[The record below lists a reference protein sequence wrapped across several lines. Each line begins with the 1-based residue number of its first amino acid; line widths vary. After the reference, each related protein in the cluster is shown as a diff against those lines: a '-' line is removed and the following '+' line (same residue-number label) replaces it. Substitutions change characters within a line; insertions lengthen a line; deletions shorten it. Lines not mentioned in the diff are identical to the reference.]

1 MTDADAR
8 AAVRDLLTV
17 PVRDES
23 AGYLDLLEPE
33 RSGRSPSQ
41 RLMENPV
48 FAAVYERAWRPV
60 FTRLFSLGGTSTLVA
75 GERLTERLA
84 RRGDRR
90 ILDVACGPGNYTDRF
105 ARDLTGDGFCVG
117 LDFSTPM
124 LARAVVDN
132 AAPRAVYVR
141 GDAHHIPF
149 PDGTFDSVCCLAA
162 LYLIGDPLTVV
173 DEMVRVVAPGGE
185 IAIFTSVQTT
195 LSSLPGARPALGLS
209 GFRIF
214 GRDEITGRLS
224 AAGMRD
230 IRQQI
235 TGQGQYVIATAP
247 DVP

>member
-1 MTDADAR
+1 MTDPAVR
-8 AAVRDLLTV
+8 QAVRDLLTV

-41 RLMENPV
+41 RLMENSV

-75 GERLTERLA
+75 GRALTGRLGRP
-84 RRGDRR
+84 GDRR
-90 ILDVACGPGNYTDRF
+90 VLDVACGPGNFTDRF

-124 LARAVVDN
+124 LARAVADN
-132 AAPRAVYVR
+132 DAPRAVYVR

-149 PDGTFDSVCCLAA
+149 PDGSFDSVCCLAA
-162 LYLIGDPLTVV
+162 LYLIGDPLRVV

-185 IAIFTSVQTT
+185 VAVFTSVQTT
-195 LSSLPGARPALGLS
+195 LSSVPGARQALGMG

-214 GRDEITGRLS
+214 GRDEITDRLT

-230 IRQQI
+230 VRQQI
-235 TGQGQYVIATAP
+235 TGQGQYVLATAP
-247 DVP
+247 HDD

>member
-1 MTDADAR
+1 MTDPVVLE
-8 AAVRDLLTV
+8 AVRELLTT

-48 FAAVYERAWRPV
+48 FAAVYERAWRPF

-75 GERLTERLA
+75 GRELTRRLA
-84 RRGDRR
+84 RPGDRR
-90 ILDVACGPGNYTDRF
+90 VLDVACGPGTYTAEF

-124 LARAVVDN
+124 LGRAVADN
-132 AAPRAVYVR
+132 DATRAVYVR

-149 PDGTFDSVCCLAA
+149 PDATFDSVCCLAA
-162 LYLIGDPLTVV
+162 LYLIGDPLRVV

-185 IAIFTSVQTT
+185 VAIFTSVSTA
-195 LSSLPGARPALGLS
+195 LSSVPGARQAMGIG

-214 GRDEITGRLS
+214 GRHEITDRLT
-224 AAGMRD
+224 AAGMTD
-230 IRQQI
+230 VRQQI
-235 TGQGQYVIATAP
+235 TGQGQYVVATAP
-247 DVP
+247 SGG